1 MALKKDIALKTLE
14 AIKHI
19 LKQAPQKGRL
29 LADTSL
35 CRPILE
41 YADTVWDPALAKKLI
56 LLRCCNIGL
65 FDSLP
70 D

>member
-19 LKQAPQKGRL
+19 LKQAPQEGRL

-35 CRPILE
+35 WRPILE
-41 YADTVWDPALAKKLI
+41 
-56 LLRCCNIGL
+56 
-65 FDSLP
+65 
-70 D
+70 